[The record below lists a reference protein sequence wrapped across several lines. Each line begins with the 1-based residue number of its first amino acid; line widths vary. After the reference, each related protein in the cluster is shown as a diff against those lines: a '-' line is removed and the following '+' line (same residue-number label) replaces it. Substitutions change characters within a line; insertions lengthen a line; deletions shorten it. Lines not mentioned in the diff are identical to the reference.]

1 MSTRITFKNF
11 TLILTILFW
20 LYLPFRVIR
29 LYQSLVPRKG
39 FIESVEKSGNRIPS
53 YNFKL
58 KNDHNTYVNHGNG
71 TLSLFKQEPK
81 PNLYSTFSTSPD
93 EVNLSQTPA
102 EIFYIGLN
110 EQHKLI
116 DCYYYVVRKG
126 LGTHLTTILFSF
138 ILMVLNIIAYNRSK
152 KKLYWYCFVVCFL
165 QFFLFMLL

>member
-1 MSTRITFKNF
+1 MTTRITFNHF
-11 TLILTILFW
+11 TLILTLFFW
-20 LYLPFRVIR
+20 LYIPFKVIN

-53 YNFKL
+53 YYFKL
-58 KNDHNTYVNHGNG
+58 KNDNNTYVNNGNG

-81 PNLYSTFSTSPD
+81 PNLHCTFSTSPD
-93 EVNLSQTPA
+93 EVNLSQIPT

-110 EQHKLI
+110 EQNKLI

-126 LGTHLTTILFSF
+126 LFTHLTTILFSF
-138 ILMVLNIIAYNRSK
+138 ILIVLNIIAYNRSK
-152 KKLYWYCFVVCFL
+152 KKLYWYCFVICLL